1 MDVLYATLYSCQNK
15 SFATLSLDLKM
26 KNINTIYSLVNFNF
40 LSIEIELTHF
50 QLIEELLIMLGNINA
65 GFSTKRTIINGKVLN
80 ADAGK

>member
-40 LSIEIELTHF
+40 LSIEIELTHL
-50 QLIEELLIMLGNINA
+50 QLIEELLIMLGNIDA
-65 GFSTKRTIINGKVLN
+65 GFSTKRTIINGKGLN
-80 ADAGK
+80 ARAGK